1 MVTKGLIVT
10 SSAGIECSLRSNQQ
24 IQTIGKNRSR
34 QKALK
39 FEVGLLGRRLKITLS
54 DRPVT
59 VIY

>member
-1 MVTKGLIVT
+1 MVTEGLIIVT

-24 IQTIGKNRSR
+24 IQTGKNRSR

-54 DRPVT
+54 DQ
-59 VIY
+59 